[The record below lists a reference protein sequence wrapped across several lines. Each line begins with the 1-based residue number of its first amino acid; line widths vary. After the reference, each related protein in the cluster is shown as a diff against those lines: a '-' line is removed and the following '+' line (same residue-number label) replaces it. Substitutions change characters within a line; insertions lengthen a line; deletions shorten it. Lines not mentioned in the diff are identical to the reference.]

1 MTTTGGAPSAST
13 HPLINRRSSSKR
25 PRDAPK
31 SRLAPITIEAPRRL
45 DLDVGNIKITDCIIR
60 DSLSRLPIALAGS
73 PMARPR
79 NLSGSLTVESPDGQ
93 HSYKLDAAQLAKWF
107 PTQGLVAKIP
117 QFVFEWQKTKAHL
130 TGASAAAQRE
140 SFRLRREAALLVW
153 GEAGRPLELVTQIEP
168 VGRHTPSAGVMT
180 VTAPSGET
188 MKLKPEAK
196 EQNSAY
202 NFTPQRTGPHRL
214 HWQGDSAATL
224 RPVHCSAPVAILGEP
239 LGMNL
244 IRPVGTVH
252 FAVPTGVRRFA
263 LQIAGQGTAETVK
276 ATIRDA
282 TGRTV
287 DQGCRAG

>member
-1 MTTTGGAPSAST
+1 M
-13 HPLINRRSSSKR
+13 
-25 PRDAPK
+25 
-31 SRLAPITIEAPRRL
+31 
-45 DLDVGNIKITDCIIR
+45 
-60 DSLSRLPIALAGS
+60 
-73 PMARPR
+73 
-79 NLSGSLTVESPDGQ
+79 
-93 HSYKLDAAQLAKWF
+93 
-107 PTQGLVAKIP
+107 
-117 QFVFEWQKTKAHL
+117 
-130 TGASAAAQRE
+130 QRE

-168 VGRHTPSAGVMT
+168 VGRHTPSAGAMT

-196 EQNSAY
+196 EHNSAY

-224 RPVHCSAPVAILGEP
+224 RPVHCSTPVAILGEP

-252 FAVPTGVRRFA
+252 FPVPTGVRRFA

-276 ATIRDA
+276 ITIRDA

-287 DQGCRAG
+287 DQRDNIAAPHVFVLERDSATATEIWAITFQPAGEGVLEDVSVQTLGVPPIFGATPRDVFIPALPE